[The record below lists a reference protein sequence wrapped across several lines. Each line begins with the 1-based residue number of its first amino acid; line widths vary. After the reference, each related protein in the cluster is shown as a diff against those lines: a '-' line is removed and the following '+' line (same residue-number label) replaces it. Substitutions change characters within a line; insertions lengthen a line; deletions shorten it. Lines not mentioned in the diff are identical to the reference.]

1 MMTFDHQS
9 LFAISVSILL
19 CLSAHAQYQID
30 TVIGN
35 GHEGYSGDAGDAT
48 EAQITH
54 AHGLAVDRDGN
65 LYIADT
71 ENRRVRK
78 VDIKTGIITTVAG
91 GGESEPSDGKK
102 AIEVQLNMPNGVA
115 IDKADHLYILDQ
127 ANYRVYKVD
136 TQGII
141 TLVAGDGHSGYSG
154 DGGPATKA
162 QIRPYLGAI
171 SVDNK
176 GNLYIADRLNHCIRQ
191 IKSQTITTV
200 AGICTQEGYTGDGDL
215 ATTAKLSQPADVKV
229 DKEGNLY
236 IADTHNHVIRK
247 VDTKGIITTIAGNGK
262 NGYGGDGKYATAA
275 KLNEPA
281 GIALDNRG
289 NLYIADFKNH
299 RIRQLNQKT
308 GIITTIAGNGAQ
320 EFNGDGGFAKEA
332 SFNLPEALHFNQTG
346 TVLYV
351 SDKFNYRVRKLK
363 WVASPNLISILL
375 LLSGLALLL
384 GIAFYYYRLYHH
396 PIVQTLS
403 ADTSQLLTIP
413 LEQLTQAK
421 SLLKGTHRLDTVLAN
436 NEVPT
441 EWLDN
446 AINFAT
452 MPNVERCA
460 MLANRL
466 SSTVEPVTDEI
477 FKLYL
482 NEEFPFRLTSCLLYF
497 PQADLAAQDVIMQLK
512 RDEMN
517 SQVTIVISLVPTQ
530 QEALRPEGENRA
542 NQWVVPNNREL
553 TTLLLSPKPIEVFA
567 HLLASQ
573 MEVTNLS
580 PYQTGAG
587 VTKDSA
593 FFGREKILKQ
603 VINRDPMNYL
613 FIGGRQLGKS
623 SLLKKI
629 ERHYRNHP
637 KIACFYFSLR
647 DDSLRRLNMTLG
659 LAKDA
664 PLSALLDKLVE
675 IPTGERRLILIDEA
689 DRFIRSEIAEAY
701 PTLSKFRSVSEEG
714 GCHFILAGFW
724 DLYEAAVLDY
734 QSPIVNFGES
744 IIVGA
749 LETKACRDLATEP
762 MARLGIRYASEDLVE
777 QIITA
782 TGQRANFVAIVCDE
796 MLQNLP
802 SDRRVLN
809 QQDVTR
815 ALHSEAIEQALGAWR
830 QLSRGDEQAARLDR
844 IIVWATVESGEFSLT
859 DVMSVLNKRD
869 YVYTTEQL
877 NQSLKRLELAYI
889 IRREKSRYSYC
900 VPLFREWLL
909 EQEVGALLEQE
920 FKIC

>member
-1 MMTFDHQS
+1 MRFDHHG
-9 LFAISVSILL
+9 LFAVLILH
-19 CLSAHAQYQID
+19 CLSAHAQYQIE
-30 TVIGN
+30 TIIGN
-35 GHEGYSGDAGDAT
+35 GHQGYSGDGGKAS

-54 AHGLAVDRDGN
+54 AHALAVDRDGN
-65 LYIADT
+65 LYLADT
-71 ENRRVRK
+71 ENHRVRK

-91 GGESEPSDGKK
+91 GGEFEPSDGKK

-115 IDKADHLYILDQ
+115 IDDKAGHLFILDQ

-136 TQGII
+136 TEGII
-141 TLVAGDGHSGYSG
+141 TIVAGNGFSGYR
-154 DGGPATKA
+154 GGLARKA
-162 QIRPYLGAI
+162 QISPYLGAI
-171 SVDNK
+171 SVDSNGK
-176 GNLYIADRLNHCIRQ
+176 LYIADRLNHCIRK
-191 IKSQTITTV
+191 INGQTITTV
-200 AGICTQEGYTGDGDL
+200 AGICTQEGYTGDGEL
-215 ATTAKLSQPADVKV
+215 ATTAKLSEPADVKV

-275 KLNEPA
+275 KLNEPT

-289 NLYIADFKNH
+289 NLYIADFKNN

-332 SFNLPEALHFNQTG
+332 SFNLPEALHFNRTG

-363 WVASPNLISILL
+363 WVPPPNLISILL
-375 LLSGLALLL
+375 LLLPLLGLALLL

-413 LEQLTQAK
+413 LEQLAQAK
-421 SLLKGTHRLDTVLAN
+421 SLLKATHRLDTVLAN

-441 EWLDN
+441 EWIDK

-452 MPNVERCA
+452 MPNLERSTL
-460 MLANRL
+460 LANRL
-466 SSTVEPVTDEI
+466 SSSVEPVTDDI
-477 FKLYL
+477 FKLDL
-482 NEEFPFRLTSCLLYF
+482 NDEFPFRLTSCLLYF
-497 PQADLAAQDVIMQLK
+497 PPADLPAQDVIMQLK
-512 RDEMN
+512 RNEMN
-517 SQVTIVISLVPTQ
+517 SQVTIVISTRVLK
-530 QEALRPEGENRA
+530 GE
-542 NQWVVPNNREL
+542 NQWVVPNQREL

-573 MEVTNLS
+573 MEVTHLS
-580 PYQTGAG
+580 PYQTAAG
-587 VTKDSA
+587 VSKDCA

-637 KIACFYFSLR
+637 KVACFYLSLR
-647 DDSLRRLNMTLG
+647 DDKCLDKLNIMLG

-664 PLSALLDKLVE
+664 PWSALFDKLVE
-675 IPTGERRLILIDEA
+675 IPKGERRLILIDEA
-689 DRFIRSEIAEAY
+689 DRFIRREIAEDY
-701 PTLSKFRSVSEEG
+701 PTLSKFRSVSG
-714 GCHFILAGFW
+714 CCHFILAGFW

-749 LETKACRDLATEP
+749 LESKACRDLATDP

-802 SDRRVLN
+802 PDRRELN
-809 QQDVTR
+809 EQDVTR
-815 ALHSEAIEQALGAWR
+815 ALHSEAMEQALSAWR
-830 QLSRGDEQAARLDR
+830 QLSGADEQAARLNR
-844 IIVWATVESGEFSLT
+844 IIVWATVELGEFGLT
-859 DVMSVLNKRD
+859 DVIEVLNKHE

-889 IRREKSRYSYC
+889 IRRENSRYRYC
-900 VPLFREWLL
+900 VPLFREWLG
-909 EQEVGALLEQE
+909 QDVGALLEQE
-920 FKIC
+920 FKL

>member
-1 MMTFDHQS
+1 MTFNHHG
-9 LFAISVSILL
+9 LFALCVSILL

-30 TVIGN
+30 TIIGN
-35 GHEGYSGDAGDAT
+35 GHEGYSGDAGNAT

-54 AHGLAVDRDGN
+54 AHALAVDRDGN

-71 ENRRVRK
+71 ENHRVRK
-78 VDIKTGIITTVAG
+78 VNIKTGIITTVAG

-115 IDKADHLYILDQ
+115 IDKAGNLYILDQ

-141 TLVAGDGHSGYSG
+141 TIVVGDGSSGYRG
-154 DGGPATKA
+154 DGVPAIAA
-162 QIRPYLGAI
+162 QISPYLGAI
-171 SVDNK
+171 SVDSK
-176 GNLYIADRLNHCIRQ
+176 ANLYIADRFNHCIRK
-191 IKSQTITTV
+191 INSQTITTV
-200 AGICTQEGYTGDGDL
+200 AGICTQEGYTGDGGE
-215 ATTAKLSQPADVKV
+215 ATKAKLSQPADVKV
-229 DKEGNLY
+229 DKEGIY

-247 VDTKGIITTIAGNGK
+247 VDTNGIITTIAGNGK
-262 NGYGGDGKYATAA
+262 NGYGGDGKPATAA
-275 KLNEPA
+275 KLNEPT

-289 NLYIADFKNH
+289 NLYIADFKNN
-299 RIRQLNQKT
+299 RVRQLNQKT

-320 EFNGDGGFAKEA
+320 EFSGDGGFAKEA
-332 SFNLPEALHFNQTG
+332 SFNLPEALHINQTG

-351 SDKFNYRVRKLK
+351 SDRFNYRVRKLK
-363 WVASPNLISILL
+363 WVASPNLLSILL

-413 LEQLTQAK
+413 LDQLAQAK
-421 SLLKGTHRLDTVLAN
+421 SLLKSTHRLDTVLSN
-436 NEVPT
+436 NEVPI
-441 EWLDN
+441 EWIDK

-452 MPNVERCA
+452 MPTVERSTL
-460 MLANRL
+460 LANRL
-466 SSTVEPVTDEI
+466 SSSVEPVTDDI

-482 NEEFPFRLTSCLLYF
+482 NEEFPFKLSCCLLYF
-497 PQADLAAQDVIMQLK
+497 PPADLPAQDVLMRLK
-512 RDEMN
+512 RNEMD
-517 SQVTIVISLVPTQ
+517 SQVTIVFSTRVPK
-530 QEALRPEGENRA
+530 GE

-553 TTLLLSPKPIEVFA
+553 TTLLLSPKPIEEFA

-580 PYQTGAG
+580 PYQTAAG
-587 VTKDSA
+587 VSKDSA

-603 VINRDPMNYL
+603 VINREHKNYL

-629 ERHYRNHP
+629 ERHYQNHP
-637 KIACFYFSLR
+637 KVACFYLSLR
-647 DDSLRRLNMTLG
+647 DDRCLEKLNIMLG

-664 PLSALLDKLVE
+664 SCSALLDKLVE
-675 IPTGERRLILIDEA
+675 IPKGERRLILIDEA
-689 DRFIRSEIAEAY
+689 DQFIRREIAEDY

-714 GCHFILAGFW
+714 CCHFILAGFW

-762 MARLGIRYASEDLVE
+762 MAQLGIRYASEDLVE

-802 SDRRVLN
+802 PDRRELN
-809 QQDVTR
+809 EQEVTR

-859 DVMSVLNKRD
+859 DVIEVLNKHD

-900 VPLFREWLL
+900 VPLFREWLQ
-909 EQEVGALLEQE
+909 EHEVGALLEQE
-920 FKIC
+920 FKNSIN